1 MKKFII
7 GLTKFERILCY
18 LTILFLIFVL
28 IYSILIIYF
37 FKLTNV
43 YLGNTLLSII
53 YVIFISKYFIDA
65 EAANDL
71 KSIEISYSNIVIN
84 AKNEIIK
91 IPQADIKQFIYY
103 VDPIKQNIIIKIITD
118 NNEKLFSTPLIYGV
132 VLSQISSYINN
143 FKRLQNNKLIDVP
156 PEIGHYNIF
165 KMILIVGLIII
176 SMLSLVNIP
185 HIEYQNL
192 FFTHNIENIYDIN
205 KCLVNHGYK
214 TIIKNDND
222 TYLLQVQNT
231 SNKGAISAVIMLADE
246 GKLQNL
252 RLNNKYISYKK
263 IIRRYIK
270 GVNKF
275 DYKITKDNN
284 IARVNIEI
292 TYEPNAN
299 IAEIKEKINKILLSS
314 IDNLQESNIIY
325 RENF

>member
-53 YVIFISKYFIDA
+53 YVNFISKYFIDA

-143 FKRLQNNKLIDVP
+143 FKRLQNNKLI
-156 PEIGHYNIF
+156 N
-165 KMILIVGLIII
+165 
-176 SMLSLVNIP
+176 
-185 HIEYQNL
+185 
-192 FFTHNIENIYDIN
+192 
-205 KCLVNHGYK
+205 
-214 TIIKNDND
+214 
-222 TYLLQVQNT
+222 
-231 SNKGAISAVIMLADE
+231 
-246 GKLQNL
+246 
-252 RLNNKYISYKK
+252 
-263 IIRRYIK
+263 IRR
-270 GVNKF
+270 
-275 DYKITKDNN
+275 
-284 IARVNIEI
+284 
-292 TYEPNAN
+292 
-299 IAEIKEKINKILLSS
+299 
-314 IDNLQESNIIY
+314 NLW
-325 RENF
+325 

>member
-53 YVIFISKYFIDA
+53 YVNFISKYFIDA

-156 PEIGHYNIF
+156 PEIGHYSIF

-292 TYEPNAN
+292 TYELNAN

>member
-1 MKKFII
+1 
-7 GLTKFERILCY
+7 
-18 LTILFLIFVL
+18 
-28 IYSILIIYF
+28 
-37 FKLTNV
+37 
-43 YLGNTLLSII
+43 
-53 YVIFISKYFIDA
+53 
-65 EAANDL
+65 
-71 KSIEISYSNIVIN
+71 
-84 AKNEIIK
+84 
-91 IPQADIKQFIYY
+91 
-103 VDPIKQNIIIKIITD
+103 
-118 NNEKLFSTPLIYGV
+118 
-132 VLSQISSYINN
+132 
-143 FKRLQNNKLIDVP
+143 
-156 PEIGHYNIF
+156 
-165 KMILIVGLIII
+165 
-176 SMLSLVNIP
+176 MLSLVNIP

-292 TYEPNAN
+292 TYELNAN